1 MRGHDRW
8 AEPGILGGI
17 MVGFL
22 ALVVLITKGPVAALE
37 MVLAGG
43 VVVLAVVWYDT
54 QRRG

>member
-1 MRGHDRW
+1 MRGHNRW
-8 AEPGILGGI
+8 AEPSIVGGV

-43 VVVLAVVWYDT
+43 AVVLAVAWYDA
-54 QRRG
+54 QGRE